1 MKRRLLQASV
11 ILIGLVAGG
20 LLTHEATAAS
30 QSVANPD
37 RQTDLLERLQGLVTQ
52 LRQRR
57 QDYYR
62 QKTLDEAEMQEARE
76 NRALLQAR
84 VEDLR
89 AQEADLDRQLE
100 DYHSQVQTLEAQLQQ
115 KATLHDAAARE
126 IAAFVPKQRSR
137 IEEGISYKRQERIT
151 RLQAGAADANESTL
165 PSVAGP
171 LGHLWSYA
179 QEELR
184 LAGSSE
190 TYTAR
195 ASVGEGARPYARYFR
210 VGQLILGYVTEDG
223 RQAALWLSSP
233 PGGRWQSISE
243 RRQVAQIRDA
253 VEILDRQQAP
263 RFVSLPID
271 MSPSRSETAE
281 P

>member
-1 MKRRLLQASV
+1 M
-11 ILIGLVAGG
+11 LIGLVAGR
-20 LLTHEATAAS
+20 LLTHRATAAS
-30 QSVANPD
+30 HSVASLD
-37 RQTDLLERLQGLVTQ
+37 GQTHLLAQLQGLVSQ
-52 LRQRR
+52 LRQQR

-62 QKTLDEAEMQEARE
+62 QKALDEAQTQETRE
-76 NRALLQAR
+76 HRDLLQAR
-84 VEDLR
+84 VEDVR
-89 AQEADLDRQLE
+89 EQEADLDRQLE
-100 DYHSQVQTLEAQLQQ
+100 DYRSQVQTLEAPLKQT
-115 KATLHDAAARE
+115 ATLRDAVARE
-126 IAAFVPKQRSR
+126 IAAFVPEQRSR

-190 TYTAR
+190 TYTER
-195 ASVGEGARPYARYFR
+195 ASVGDGARPYARYFR

-263 RFVSLPID
+263 RFVSLPIATNT
-271 MSPSRSETAE
+271 SPSDTAG
-281 P
+281 PR